1 MKENKAQSKYPE
13 IRKAKK
19 KKICKTKFNK
29 PKDEIMILT
38 QLKNPNSNINN
49 LKS

>member
-19 KKICKTKFNK
+19 KKNVR
-29 PKDEIMILT
+29 
-38 QLKNPNSNINN
+38 PNSTSP
-49 LKS
+49 KMK